1 MSKIG
6 DLFVRLGLKKE
17 EFSKGIAEAKKESSS
32 FAESVKGI
40 GLKGKIA
47 FAAVAAAVT
56 GVVAA
61 VKNLAKSNQT
71 LGDEFNRTTAGMTA
85 MWDTLKTA
93 IASTDFSNFLSD
105 LQEAN
110 RLARDL
116 YDAWDSLGEINTSY
130 NISLAKQL
138 ENINNLKVKLR
149 DVNLSEQERKA
160 AGEQLLQ
167 IYKDLEANPTRGMNA
182 FSEASLNKMANK
194 LGYATKNATDQQMA
208 QARKSVEEFFVW
220 LGSEQGSKMNKLY
233 ANAAL
238 VGGHEFWKRDDW
250 KNQADQVA
258 AAAGISKEYQQMLW
272 NYNNK
277 VSDKDRLAM
286 EEAVTGAYKQQAKYS
301 GETLRIQ
308 TLINN
313 LKGGGGRSGG
323 GGNSEINQIE
333 KIQES
338 TLTQRDLL
346 QKRYDEQLALLQK
359 YGQDASAL
367 TQKFSNDLVNSLS
380 DKAVEGDI
388 FERTMGR
395 KELLQKHYEEL
406 LEVFRQYNMD
416 SSSLG
421 VQYVQM
427 LAQIRE
433 DEEAET
439 EKQKKVMDEWS
450 ESVVDAFLKIN
461 SVDLDDVQEALAD
474 FNADLDAQIEKSN
487 KSLQRAEDMIGDFKK
502 AVVSGFSEACQEMAD
517 QLFGLKDANVGSVV
531 KALLTPLAQMAIK
544 MGEIIVAEGI
554 AMEAAKSALSNPYT
568 AIAAG
573 AALIAIGAAATAA
586 LNAVAQSAGRSSTTT
601 SYGRGSNTGGSG
613 SYTENIETELTIYVK
628 GRISGSDIV
637 ISGERTVNK
646 WSR

>member
-17 EFSKGIAEAKKESSS
+17 EFSKGISEAKKESSS

-93 IASTDFSNFLSD
+93 IASTDFSNFLSG

-116 YDAWDSLGEINTSY
+116 YDAQDALSEINTSY

-138 ENINNLKVKLR
+138 ETINNLKVRLR

-194 LGYATKNATDQQMA
+194 LGWVTKNATDKEMA
-208 QARKSVEEFFVW
+208 YARKQVEEFFVW
-220 LGSEQGSKMNKLY
+220 LGSEQGSKMNSLY
-233 ANAAL
+233 NKAAL
-238 VGGHEFWKRDDW
+238 ADQHEFWKNGEW
-250 KNQADQVA
+250 QNQADQVA
-258 AAAGISKEYQQMLW
+258 TAQGVSKAYQQMLR

-277 VSDKDRLAM
+277 VSDKERLAM
-286 EEAVTGAYKQQAKYS
+286 EQAVTGAYQQQAKYS

-313 LKGGGGRSGG
+313 LKGSGGRSG

-333 KIQES
+333 RIQES
-338 TLTQRDLL
+338 TLTQRELL
-346 QKRYDEQLALLQK
+346 QKRYAEQLALLQK

-450 ESVVDAFLKIN
+450 KSVVDAFLKIN

>member
-17 EFSKGIAEAKKESSS
+17 EFSKGISEAKKESSS

-85 MWDTLKTA
+85 MWDTLKSA

-116 YDAWDSLGEINTSY
+116 YDAQDALSEINTSY

-138 ENINNLKVKLR
+138 ETINNLKVRLR

-194 LGYATKNATDQQMA
+194 LGWVTKNATDKEMA
-208 QARKSVEEFFVW
+208 YARKQVEEFFVW
-220 LGSEQGSKMNKLY
+220 LGSEQGSKMNSLY
-233 ANAAL
+233 NKAAL
-238 VGGHEFWKRDDW
+238 VDQHEFWKNGEW
-250 KNQADQVA
+250 QNQADQIATAQGV
-258 AAAGISKEYQQMLW
+258 SKAYQQMLR

-277 VSDKDRLAM
+277 VSDKERLAM
-286 EEAVTGAYKQQAKYS
+286 EQAVTGAYQQQAKYS

-313 LKGGGGRSGG
+313 LKGSGGRSG

-338 TLTQRDLL
+338 TLTQRELL
-346 QKRYDEQLALLQK
+346 QKRYAEQLALLQK

-380 DKAVEGDI
+380 DKAAEGDI

-450 ESVVDAFLKIN
+450 KSVVDAFLKIN

-517 QLFGLKDANVGSVV
+517 QLFGLKDTNVGSVV

>member
-17 EFSKGIAEAKKESSS
+17 EFSKGISEAKKESSS

-149 DVNLSEQERKA
+149 DVNLSEQERRA

-220 LGSEQGSKMNKLY
+220 LGSEQG
-233 ANAAL
+233 
-238 VGGHEFWKRDDW
+238 DDW

-277 VSDKDRLAM
+277 VSDKERLAM
-286 EEAVTGAYKQQAKYS
+286 EQAVTGAYQQQAKYS

-416 SSSLG
+416 SSSLS

-450 ESVVDAFLKIN
+450 KSVVDAFLKIN

>member
-17 EFSKGIAEAKKESSS
+17 EFSKGISEAKKESSS

-116 YDAWDSLGEINTSY
+116 YDAQDALSEINTSY

-138 ENINNLKVKLR
+138 ESINNLKVKLR

-194 LGYATKNATDQQMA
+194 LGWVTKNATDKEMVY
-208 QARKSVEEFFVW
+208 ARKQVEEFFVW
-220 LGSEQGSKMNKLY
+220 LGSEQGSKMNSLY
-233 ANAAL
+233 NKAAL
-238 VGGHEFWKRDDW
+238 ADQHEFWKNGEW
-250 KNQADQVA
+250 QNQADQVA
-258 AAAGISKEYQQMLW
+258 TAQGVSKAYQQMLR

-277 VSDKDRLAM
+277 VSDKERLAM
-286 EEAVTGAYKQQAKYS
+286 EQAVTGAYQQQAKYS

-333 KIQES
+333 RIQES

-450 ESVVDAFLKIN
+450 KSVVDAFLKIN

-517 QLFGLKDANVGSVV
+517 QLFGLKDTNVGSVV

>member
-17 EFSKGIAEAKKESSS
+17 EFSKGISEAKKESSS

-93 IASTDFSNFLSD
+93 IASTDFSNFLDD
-105 LQEAN
+105 LREAN

-116 YDAWDSLGEINTSY
+116 YDAQDALSEINTSY

-138 ENINNLKVKLR
+138 ETINNLKVRLR

-194 LGYATKNATDQQMA
+194 LGWVTKNATDKEMA
-208 QARKSVEEFFVW
+208 YARKQVEEFFVW
-220 LGSEQGSKMNKLY
+220 LGSEQGSKMNSLY
-233 ANAAL
+233 NKAAL
-238 VGGHEFWKRDDW
+238 VDQHEFWKNGEWQNR
-250 KNQADQVA
+250 ADQVA
-258 AAAGISKEYQQMLW
+258 TAQGVSKAYQQMLR

-277 VSDKDRLAM
+277 VSDKERLAM
-286 EEAVTGAYKQQAKYS
+286 EQAVTGAYQQQAKYS

-313 LKGGGGRSGG
+313 LKGSGGRSG

-333 KIQES
+333 RIQES
-338 TLTQRDLL
+338 TLTQRELL
-346 QKRYDEQLALLQK
+346 QKRYAEQLALLQK

-450 ESVVDAFLKIN
+450 KSVVDAFLKIN

-517 QLFGLKDANVGSVV
+517 QLFGLKDTNVGSVV